1 MKGIVLA
8 GGTGSR
14 LYPLT
19 TCLSKQMMPIYDKP
33 MIYYPISALLLAD
46 IREILI
52 ISTPRDLPLF
62 QEMLK
67 DGSQWGVQFSY
78 AAQPTP
84 GGLAQ
89 ALLIADEFIGN
100 GNVCLILGD
109 NIFHGHGLGTLLRSV
124 VKRIETEK
132 GAMVFGY
139 HVQDPERYGIVEFD
153 AQGNVKSVE
162 EKPQYPKSHYAI
174 TGLYFYDA
182 QAREFAKNLK
192 PSARGELEITDLNR
206 CYLERGQL
214 SVEVLHRGFAWL
226 DTGTHKALLEA
237 SQYVSL
243 LEERQGLK
251 VACLEEIAW
260 RRGFISTEQLKT
272 LAQKNLSSGY
282 GKYLLNLISG

>member
-19 TCLSKQMMPIYDKP
+19 NCLSKQMMPIYDKP
-33 MIYYPISALLLAD
+33 MIYYPIAALLLAD
-46 IREILI
+46 IRDILI
-52 ISTPRDLPLF
+52 ISTPRDLPTF
-62 QEMLK
+62 QSLLQ
-67 DGSQWGVQFSY
+67 DGSQWGVRFSY
-78 AAQPTP
+78 AEQLVP

-89 ALLIADEFIGN
+89 ALLIAHDFIGRD
-100 GNVCLILGD
+100 NVCLILGD
-109 NIFHGHGLGTLLRSV
+109 NIFHGHGLGKVLRDA
-124 VKRIETEK
+124 VKRIETSS

-153 AQGNVKSVE
+153 EKGHVKSVE
-162 EKPQYPKSHYAI
+162 EKPKKPKSNFAI

-182 QAREFAKNLK
+182 QAREFAKHLK

-214 SVEVLHRGFAWL
+214 NVEILHRGFAWL
-226 DTGTHKALLEA
+226 DTGTHKALLDA

-260 RRGFISTEQLKT
+260 RRGFISTEQLKH
-272 LAQKNLSSGY
+272 LAQQNISSGY